1 MPRQN
6 IMMEGFA
13 QVTGR
18 SAQMRGLQLGVAFK
32 CGSFVARIS
41 PILSVKLLGLFE
53 LTTLFCDVR
62 QNANKIGISSVCQKI
77 PQHLSGRLPSE
88 LFYQLENASTRCLVL
103 LT

>member
-13 QVTGR
+13 QVAGR
-18 SAQMRGLQLGVAFK
+18 SVQMRGLQLGVAFK
-32 CGSFVARIS
+32 LGNIVAGIS

-53 LTTLFCDVR
+53 FTTLFCDVR
-62 QNANKIGISSVCQKI
+62 QNANKIGVSSVCQKI
-77 PQHLSGRLPSE
+77 PQHLSGRLPCE
-88 LFYQLENASTRCLVL
+88 FFYQLENIRTRCLVL